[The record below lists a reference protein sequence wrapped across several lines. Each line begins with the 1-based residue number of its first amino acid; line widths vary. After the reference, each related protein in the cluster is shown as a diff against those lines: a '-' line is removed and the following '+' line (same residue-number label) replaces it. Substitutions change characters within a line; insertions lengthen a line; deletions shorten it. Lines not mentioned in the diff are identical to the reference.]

1 MAGTMNTNAG
11 GVGGATTP
19 RRYQPK
25 EAQAFCEGMKF
36 RLSGTAAARPKNQ
49 NPYTSI
55 PQADLKAAWDNGWDS
70 AHANAG
76 GALVPYN
83 CALRGTVSA

>member
-1 MAGTMNTNAG
+1 MNSNAG

-19 RRYQPK
+19 RRYQPR
-25 EAQAFCEGMKF
+25 EAQAFCEGMGF
-36 RLSGTAAARPKNQ
+36 RLGGTAVARPKNS

-70 AHANAG
+70 ADDNAP

-83 CALRGTVSA
+83 CALAGTVAS